1 MKHADF
7 VHLHN
12 HSEYSLLDGANRI
25 RDLVGAARAHAMPAL
40 AITDHGAMHGCIE
53 FYKEAHHQGV
63 KPILG
68 CETYLTTGSRH
79 DRTPSGAGGPNTHHL
94 VLLAKNETGY
104 RNLMKLTSIA
114 FLEGFYYR
122 PRIDKE
128 TLARHAEGLIAL
140 TACLKGEVPSLLLE
154 EKEERAL
161 GALGFY
167 QEIFGPGDV
176 YLEIQDH
183 DIEEERLVIPM
194 IRRLAERTGVKVV
207 ATNDC
212 HYMRRDDAESHDIL
226 ICIGTGKEYDDPKRL
241 RMKTSHLDFKSPAE
255 MHELFREI
263 PEACRNTIEVAEKCN
278 VELRLGESKV
288 PVFPLPEGF
297 DSEDEYL
304 TTLSRAGLQRRYP
317 ERWTEMRSRLDYE
330 LDIIRQMGFSGYF
343 LITQDFIRA
352 AKERGIPVGPGRG
365 SAAGSLVSYS
375 LGITDVDPI
384 RYGLLFE
391 RFLNPERISMPDI
404 DIDFCFERRQE
415 IIDYVVQKY
424 GKESVA
430 QIITFGRMA
439 SRAALRDVGRVLK
452 VPFGDMDRIAK
463 MVPGDPGMTLEKA
476 FQQNSDLGRL
486 EKSDAAFGR
495 VLEHARRL
503 EGLARHASTHAAG
516 VVVAPGD
523 LTDYVPLYKSN
534 RDEITTQYDMK
545 SVEEVG
551 LLKMDFL
558 GLRTLTVIH
567 RALQLVS
574 AKIGRTMTPEEIPFD
589 DPRVYELLSS
599 GETTGVFQF
608 ESSGMRTL
616 LKNLKPTTFQDVMAC
631 TALYRPGPLGAGMD
645 KEFID
650 RKHGKK
656 KIEVLHSAMEATLK
670 ETYGVILYQDQVMAI
685 AAEMAGFTM
694 GEADILRRAMGKK
707 KPEEMDK
714 QRAKF
719 VEGCKK
725 KHVPE
730 GIAGQVFD
738 LMAYFAGYGFNKSH
752 SAAYAVLSIQTA
764 WLKANHPAEFMAA
777 SLTSEMVDSKRVP
790 VLIEDARRLGI
801 RLDPPDINRSDSGFT
816 VKDGGIVFGL
826 AAVKNVGVGAIEKI
840 LAVRSAGGPFASLY
854 DFVTRIDL
862 KTVNRRVLESLAQAG
877 AFDALGTHR
886 AEVFTAVPALLEAGS
901 RERIERERGQTSLF
915 ADAADAESWNPYR
928 MKLPPAEPWTSSQLL
943 ALEKEVLGFYYS
955 GHPLS
960 RWSFEIRSFGTARTN
975 ETSELSDGAFVALG
989 CVVTKVRSTLD
1000 RRGNRMAFIELEDFT
1015 GTMEAIVFSEPLQN
1029 FGQHLGID
1037 SMVLVGGTLS
1047 FKEDADPKL
1056 ILERAIPLD
1065 QVAEKVADR
1074 VILDLAD
1081 PDVDDSFVQ
1090 RLREMGERNAGSLKT
1105 VLRLGLRDGNLVSIE
1120 VPSVRLRADRETV
1133 AELETL
1139 VGEGAVRWG
1148 GSFGPIPGERR
1159 GGRRGGEAR
1168 AWSLA
1173 GTGEPLGTR

>member
-25 RDLVGAARAHAMPAL
+25 RDLVGAAREYAMPAL

-79 DRTPSGAGGPNTHHL
+79 DRTPSGSGGPNTHHL

-128 TLARHAEGLIAL
+128 TLARHSEGLVAL
-140 TACLKGEVPSLLLE
+140 TACLKGEVPSLLLD
-154 EKEERAL
+154 EKEDKAL
-161 GALGFY
+161 AALGFY
-167 QEIFGPGDV
+167 QEIFGPEDV

-183 DIEEERLVIPM
+183 DIDEERQVIPL
-194 IRRLAERTGVKVV
+194 IRRLAARSGVKVV

-212 HYMRRDDAESHDIL
+212 HYMRRDEAESHDIL

-288 PVFPLPEGF
+288 PVFPLPQGF
-297 DSEDEYL
+297 DSEDDYL
-304 TTLSRAGLQRRYP
+304 TMLSSTGLQKRYP
-317 ERWTEMRSRLDYE
+317 DRWMENRSRLDYE
-330 LDIIRQMGFSGYF
+330 LGIIRQMGFSGYF

-567 RALQLVS
+567 RALELIS
-574 AKIGRTMTPEEIPFD
+574 AKIGRHMTPEEIPFD
-589 DPRVYELLSS
+589 DPQVYELLTS

-616 LKNLKPTTFQDVMAC
+616 LKNLKPSTFEDVMAC

-650 RKHGKK
+650 RKHGRK
-656 KIEVLHSAMEATLK
+656 KIEVLHQAMEGTLK

-707 KPEEMDK
+707 KPEEMAK
-714 QRAKF
+714 QRVTFETGAA
-719 VEGCKK
+719 EN
-725 KHVPE
+725 
-730 GIAGQVFD
+730 GIEARLATSIFD
-738 LMAYFAGYGFNKSH
+738 LMEKFAEYGFNKSH
-752 SAAYAVLSIQTA
+752 SAAYALVAYQTA
-764 WLKANHPAEFMAA
+764 WLKVHYPAEFMAA
-777 SLTSEMVDSKRVP
+777 
-790 VLIEDARRLGI
+790 VLSADMDNTDKVVNFLGEARTMQLSV
-801 RLDPPDINRSDSGFT
+801 LPPDINASNYMFEASDERT
-816 VKDGGIVFGL
+816 IAYGL
-826 AAVKNVGVGAIEKI
+826 GAVKGVGRGAVESIVEARRSGGAFADMSDFCRRVDAQKI
-840 LAVRSAGGPFASLY
+840 N
-854 DFVTRIDL
+854 
-862 KTVNRRVLESLAQAG
+862 KRVLEA
-877 AFDALGTHR
+877 
-886 AEVFTAVPALLEAGS
+886 
-901 RERIERERGQTSLF
+901 
-915 ADAADAESWNPYR
+915 
-928 MKLPPAEPWTSSQLL
+928 
-943 ALEKEVLGFYYS
+943 
-955 GHPLS
+955 
-960 RWSFEIRSFGTARTN
+960 
-975 ETSELSDGAFVALG
+975 
-989 CVVTKVRSTLD
+989 
-1000 RRGNRMAFIELEDFT
+1000 
-1015 GTMEAIVFSEPLQN
+1015 
-1029 FGQHLGID
+1029 
-1037 SMVLVGGTLS
+1037 
-1047 FKEDADPKL
+1047 L
-1056 ILERAIPLD
+1056 IL
-1065 QVAEKVADR
+1065 
-1074 VILDLAD
+1074 
-1081 PDVDDSFVQ
+1081 S
-1090 RLREMGERNAGSLKT
+1090 G
-1105 VLRLGLRDGNLVSIE
+1105 
-1120 VPSVRLRADRETV
+1120 
-1133 AELETL
+1133 
-1139 VGEGAVRWG
+1139 
-1148 GSFGPIPGERR
+1148 
-1159 GGRRGGEAR
+1159 
-1168 AWSLA
+1168 
-1173 GTGEPLGTR
+1173 